1 MTDGIFPDEMTQW
14 SKESTWWTG
23 TGPQYTFYFDS
34 TYYLSDI
41 TLSVDNNDDY
51 LIEYTTDGIDW
62 HTLFT
67 IDENDGEITE
77 TQGGFDILSSI
88 AGDDEYLSV
97 LDFETVVA
105 KAVRVSATDGDG
117 NYAINEIQ
125 TFGTPR
131 AGTFSNASFRIWH
144 SGPGRNPEETDSVI
158 MREQSRARA
167 ARLNLI

>member
-1 MTDGIFPDEMTQW
+1 MVKRVDMVNGHRP
-14 SKESTWWTG
+14 
-23 TGPQYTFYFDS
+23 PQYTFYFDS
-34 TYYLSDI
+34 AYYLSDI

-51 LIEYTTDGIDW
+51 LIEYTSDGIDW

-67 IDENDGEITE
+67 INENNGEITE
-77 TQGGFDILSSI
+77 TQGGFDIMNSI

-125 TFGTPR
+125 TFGPPVPEPSTMLLFGFGILGI
-131 AGTFSNASFRIWH
+131 AGIMKNRCGHNA
-144 SGPGRNPEETDSVI
+144 
-158 MREQSRARA
+158 
-167 ARLNLI
+167 